1 MDILLKILDE
11 SLRLFVRISPYLLVG
26 FAISG
31 ILHMFVDS
39 GFVIRNLKSGK
50 SSILKAVALGVPLP
64 VCSCGVI
71 PIAASFKRQGAS
83 KASIL
88 AFLYSTPVTGVD
100 SILVTYALLGTA
112 FAIFR
117 PMAAFVGGILI
128 GLIVLKF
135 AHGNGAEDHHDTRVH
150 SGGKKS
156 LKEAFGYS
164 FSYLPGEIGKWIIA
178 GVLLGGIVSVM
189 IPADIGRYL
198 SNPYLAY
205 PAVLLISIPLY
216 VCATG
221 SVPVAAAFIAK
232 GLSPGAALAF
242 LIAGPATNTVTIT
255 FVLKD
260 LGKKFAAIYLA
271 GIALTSVAFGIIFDE
286 LIRIFGIETFVRAS
300 VTTGSVGIISQISA
314 VILAGI
320 IFFALFKPSI
330 TLKKKEEE
338 EMKLILKVPG
348 MMCEGCVYSIKSKLL
363 PLKEV
368 KNVKVDLGSHEVYVD
383 TDLPAEVIKEAINE
397 AGYEVE
403 EITIKS

>member
-1 MDILLKILDE
+1 MDIILKIFDE

-39 GFVIRNLKSGK
+39 NFVTRNLKGGK

-71 PIAASFKRQGAS
+71 PIAASLKRQGAG

-88 AFLYSTPVTGVD
+88 SFLYSTPVTGVD
-100 SILVTYALLGTA
+100 SILVTYALLGSA

-128 GLIVLKF
+128 GFVVLKF
-135 AHGNGAEDHHDTRVH
+135 TYRDEDGDYQEAGVY

-156 LKEAFGYS
+156 LKEALGYS
-164 FSYLPGEIGKWIIA
+164 FSYLPAEIGKWIIA
-178 GVLLGGIVSVM
+178 GVLLGGVVSVL

-221 SVPVAAAFIAK
+221 SIPVAAAFIAK

-260 LGKKFAAIYLA
+260 LGKKFSAIYLA
-271 GIALTSVAFGIIFDE
+271 GIALTSVAFGLLFDE

-300 VTTGSVGIISQISA
+300 DTTGSVGIISQISA

-330 TLKKKEEE
+330 ISGKKEEE

-348 MMCEGCVYSIKSKLL
+348 MMCEGCVYSIRSKLL

-368 KNVKVDLGSHEVYVD
+368 KNVKVNLGSHEVYVD
-383 TDLPAEVIKEAINE
+383 TDLPAEIIKEAINE

-403 EITIKS
+403 EITIKG

>member
-1 MDILLKILDE
+1 MDILFRILDE

-39 GFVIRNLKSGK
+39 NFVTRNLKGGK

-71 PIAASFKRQGAS
+71 PIAASLKRQGAG

-100 SILVTYALLGTA
+100 AVLVTYALLGSA

-117 PMAAFVGGILI
+117 PLTAFVGGILI

-135 AHGNGAEDHHDTRVH
+135 AHGNGAEDHHDSIVH
-150 SGGKKS
+150 LGGKKS
-156 LKEAFGYS
+156 LKDALGYS
-164 FSYLPGEIGKWIIA
+164 FSYLPGEIGKWILA
-178 GVLLGGIVSVM
+178 GVFLGGVVSM
-189 IPADIGRYL
+189 LIPSDIGGFL

-216 VCATG
+216 VCAIG
-221 SVPVAAAFIAK
+221 SIPVAAAFIAK

-242 LIAGPATNTVTIT
+242 LIVGPATNTVTIT

-286 LIRIFGIETFVRAS
+286 LILILGIETIVHTGVTEGRAG
-300 VTTGSVGIISQISA
+300 TISQISA

-320 IFFALFKPSI
+320 IFYALFRPSI
-330 TLKKKEEE
+330 IFRKKGEE
-338 EMKLILKVPG
+338 EM
-348 MMCEGCVYSIKSKLL
+348 
-363 PLKEV
+363 
-368 KNVKVDLGSHEVYVD
+368 
-383 TDLPAEVIKEAINE
+383 
-397 AGYEVE
+397 
-403 EITIKS
+403 